1 MIQNSISLCVMLVTM
16 VVALRIQ
23 KEPASSAKFQNEVE
37 LYNEMS
43 DSFEIM
49 LDENEMA
56 SQHFKTVGI

>member
-1 MIQNSISLCVMLVTM
+1 MVSRISLCVMLVTM

-23 KEPASSAKFQNEVE
+23 KETASSAKFQNEVE

-43 DSFEIM
+43 DSFEII

-56 SQHFKTVGI
+56 SQLFKTVGL